1 MVKRDYYDILGV
13 SRNASNDEIRKAYKR
28 LAKKYHPDIS
38 TDPNA
43 EEKFKEVQEAYSV
56 LSDKQKRQA
65 YDSFGHGFE
74 GFKGFQRGPGFSGF
88 EGFSGF
94 DFDFSD
100 LFDAFTGGGF
110 SNIFGERFRRE
121 SGPKRGSDI
130 KVTLSVS
137 FEEAAFGTEK
147 EITIERTAV
156 CSACNGKGYLKESDV
171 QTCPDCHGT
180 GRVAKTRRTMFG
192 IFQTVTTCSRCGGT
206 GKILK
211 NPCKKCGGKGFVRE
225 KRKLKVKVPAGI
237 NSGNYLR
244 LAGQGNAGEKGG
256 SPGDV
261 YVIIF
266 VEPHEIFKRDNSD
279 VYCEIP
285 ISFSEAALGSEIEA
299 PTLYGMAKLKIPAG
313 TQSGTIFRLK
323 GKGIKKLNA
332 SGKGDEYVKVIIET
346 PKHLSPRERE
356 LFEELIKEEKTRN
369 KRKNVFEKFYD
380 GIKKKFG

>member
-1 MVKRDYYDILGV
+1 MAKRDYYDILGV
-13 SRNASNDEIRKAYKR
+13 SRDASDADIRKAYKR

-74 GFKGFQRGPGFSGF
+74 GFKGFQRGRGFQGF

-100 LFDAFTGGGF
+100 IFDAFTGGGF
-110 SNIFGERFRRE
+110 SDVFGERFRRE

-147 EITIERTAV
+147 EIVVERRAE
-156 CSACNGKGYLKESDV
+156 CSACHGKGYTKESDI
-171 QTCPDCHGT
+171 QTCPICHGS
-180 GRVAKTRRTMFG
+180 GRVSKTRRTLFG
-192 IFQTVTTCSRCGGT
+192 VFQTVTTCHKCNGT
-206 GKILK
+206 GKVVRK
-211 NPCKKCGGKGFVRE
+211 PCSACGGQGFVKE
-225 KRKLKVKVPAGI
+225 RKKIKVKVPAGI

-244 LAGQGNAGEKGG
+244 LPGQGNTGEKGG
-256 SPGDV
+256 MPGDV
-261 YVIIF
+261 YVVIF
-266 VEPHEIFKRDNSD
+266 VEPHGIFKRDNSD

-299 PTLYGMAKLKIPAG
+299 PTLYGVARLRVPAG

-323 GKGIKKLNA
+323 GRGIKKLNA
-332 SGKGDEYVKVIIET
+332 SGKGDEYVKVILET
-346 PKHLSPRERE
+346 PKHLSARERE
-356 LFEELIKEEKTRN
+356 LFEELMKEEKTRSH
-369 KRKNVFEKFYD
+369 RKSVFEKFYEK
-380 GIKKKFG
+380 IRKKFG